1 MNLNLLK
8 NLSKILPLM
17 LLFYT
22 HNGMAQDK
30 LSDEKLL
37 KLVDKHIQS
46 PIKESFDT
54 NGEVFLQRDMSSV
67 FESVTATRK
76 YDSSKKS
83 ISIHSGDEG
92 DDHHHDGLAE
102 FLNSPQPSVATFEKY
117 FAKAAQEYNV
127 PVEILKAMA
136 QVQSNWAQLPASF
149 YGSYGVM
156 GLIENDQTQQI
167 SLAAKISG
175 ISKQLIMDKPEANI
189 KAAAA
194 LLAFYKKYQSKTSE
208 LEDWYQATRELT
220 GLTNEEMKS
229 SLANRVYKIIN
240 DGSKSITN
248 WKEIIN
254 IAAKKVAIPSI
265 SSSNRISQVSKNNA
279 YTVDYATAKP
289 RFSLCDTSNSNG
301 LPNPRSSDGAAY
313 LGTYSLSRNGS
324 AINYYFIHYMAV
336 GTYEGAISWFGDC
349 YRTSQSSA
357 NYCIR
362 NVDGEIAQV
371 VKESHR
377 AFAQGVAEYN
387 NGGISTEH
395 EVLATNLAMWDSEPM
410 LVASA
415 NLAIDVCNR
424 NGIARTRRVNNGERA
439 IYGHSDVRATDC
451 PNLTQAR
458 WDNLMARISGGVVI
472 PSVAMPTLFSVMNP
486 GTGNQLTVSWKAN
499 VESSLLG
506 YRLYYATDESQV
518 TWALAADEATLTAST
533 TSINLNP
540 ADFKVVPTADVYHF
554 RLTAVIPNGTN
565 PIVESLASDVYSRS
579 SNVTGKKVLI
589 VDGFDRV
596 GAYTKS
602 FHNFATN
609 YFNELKNNASLQI
622 STTAN
627 EKVEDGT
634 IALSNYDMVFWF
646 TGDDSS
652 SNIPLS
658 VNEKNS
664 IKTYLENGGKLLL
677 SGSEIAYNLG
687 RSAAGLYD
695 LAFMNGYL
703 KSSYVSDGVQGDSP
717 AQGIIGGPFENV
729 TCTLGVAYPE
739 RYPDNLAAFGGSTTI
754 FSYTSAGKFG
764 GIAYSG
770 NFGTST
776 TPGQLVYVGF
786 GIENISQSE
795 RDLFMKKALSYFNVN
810 LLGVDD
816 VIANIN
822 EQAIFYPNP
831 FTSEV
836 KINFNTNQIGK
847 VSIRIMDLTGR
858 ILKQT
863 SINTEGS
870 FSNEVIID
878 TDNLSKGMYLCEL
891 KFPDGQVQ
899 TNKIIKK

>member
-1 MNLNLLK
+1 MISNLLK
-8 NLSKILPLM
+8 SLFKISS
-17 LLFYT
+17 LLLILFIQK
-22 HNGMAQDK
+22 GVAQDK
-30 LSDEKLL
+30 LSDDKLV
-37 KLVDKHIQS
+37 KLVDKYIQS
-46 PIKESFDT
+46 PIKETVDS
-54 NGEVFLQRDMSSV
+54 NGDVFLQRDMSSV

-76 YDSSKKS
+76 YDSNKKS
-83 ISIHSGDEG
+83 ISIQSGDEG

-117 FAKAAQEYNV
+117 FSKAAKEYNV
-127 PVEILKAMA
+127 PIEILKAMA

-156 GLIENDQTQQI
+156 GLIENDQTLQI
-167 SLAAKISG
+167 SLAAQISG
-175 ISKQLIMDKPEANI
+175 ISKQNIMNKPEANI

-194 LLAFYKKYQSKTSE
+194 LLAFYKKKQLKPSE
-208 LEDWYQATRELT
+208 LEDWYQSTRELT
-220 GLTNEEMKS
+220 GLTNEDMKT

-240 DGSKSITN
+240 EGSKSITN

-254 IAAKKVAIPSI
+254 IAATKVSIPSLNK
-265 SSSNRISQVSKNNA
+265 SNKTSQVSNTTV
-279 YTVDYATAKP
+279 YTVDYVPAKP

-301 LPNPRSSDGAAY
+301 LPDPRSSDGVAY

-324 AINYYFIHYMAV
+324 GINYYFIHYMAT

-362 NVDGEIAQV
+362 NVDGEISQV

-377 AFAQGVAEYN
+377 AFAQGVTEYN

-424 NGIARTRRVNNGERA
+424 NNIARTRRVNNGERA

-472 PSVAMPTLFSVMNP
+472 PSVAMPTLHTVINP
-486 GTGNQLTVSWKAN
+486 GTGSQIAASWKAN

-533 TSINLNP
+533 TSIILNP
-540 ADFKVVPTADVYHF
+540 ADFKVVPTTDVYHF

-589 VDGFDRV
+589 VDGFDRI

-622 STTAN
+622 NTVAN

-634 IALSNYDMVFWF
+634 ILLSNYDMVVWF

-652 SNIPLS
+652 ANVPLS
-658 VNEKNS
+658 VNEKNY
-664 IKTYLENGGKLLL
+664 IKTFLENGGKLLL
-677 SGSEIAYNLG
+677 SGSEIGYNLG
-687 RSAAGLYD
+687 RSAAALYD

-703 KSSYVSDGVQGDSP
+703 KSSYISDGVIGDTP
-717 AQGIIGGPFENV
+717 AKGIIGGAFDGV

-739 RYPDNLAAFGGSTTI
+739 KFPDNLAAFGGATNI

-764 GIAYSG
+764 GVAYTG
-770 NFGTST
+770 NFGSSI

-786 GIENISQSE
+786 GIENISQPD
-795 RDLFMKKALSYFNVN
+795 RDSFVKKALTYFNVN
-810 LLGVDD
+810 LLGVED

-822 EQAIFYPNP
+822 DSAIIYPNP

-847 VSIRIMDLTGR
+847 IQIRIIDLSGR
-858 ILKQT
+858 VLKEAST
-863 SINTEGS
+863 IASGS
-870 FSNEVIID
+870 FGNQVSLETENLPKGIYLSEV
-878 TDNLSKGMYLCEL
+878 
-891 KFPDGQVQ
+891 KFPDGQIQ
-899 TNKIIKK
+899 SNKLIKR